1 MTKKQENEPEMIKD
15 SSVTLELAELKQK
28 VKEMEKKLADYE
40 KRLKA
45 LEAKL
50 A

>member
-15 SSVTLELAELKQK
+15 SSVTLEIEKLKQDF
-28 VKEMEKKLADYE
+28 KEMQKKLADYE

>member
-1 MTKKQENEPEMIKD
+1 MSKNPKKEPEMIKD
-15 SSVTLELAELKQK
+15 SSVTKEMADLKQK
-28 VKEMEKKLADYE
+28 FKEMEKKFADFE
-40 KRLKA
+40 RRLKA